1 MLDMQKRQ
9 AALRFIG
16 LGWFIAACILL
27 GGFGGQWLDNHLDT
41 GPWLTVVGLV
51 IGTGIAFYG
60 VYRML
65 LPIIGKKQNKGNK

>member
-27 GGFGGQWLDNHLDT
+27 GGFGGKWLDNHLDT
-41 GPWLTVVGLV
+41 EPWLTMVGL
-51 IGTGIAFYG
+51 IAGTGIALYG
-60 VYRML
+60 TYRMIK
-65 LPIIGKKQNKGNK
+65 PIIEKRQDKGNK

>member
-27 GGFGGQWLDNHLDT
+27 GGFGGKWLDNHLDT
-41 GPWLTVVGLV
+41 GPWLTMVGLIV
-51 IGTGIAFYG
+51 GTGTALYG
-60 VYRML
+60 TYR
-65 LPIIGKKQNKGNK
+65 IIKPMIDKRQDKGNK